1 MEQLIQSILF
11 PITSKHQQCRN
22 LFYSGDFGYIDR
34 NAKTLSLGK
43 NSFVDFTTYLN
54 GCSYQKWQQYTNIE
68 TVRLYLEAE
77 GSFSICFLGYSR
89 NGIVTERKEF
99 GIQKYYL
106 QHRKKICFEFP
117 KNKEQFLGFEISAIE
132 DCVLYG
138 GYYAAECPEELVSD
152 ICLSV
157 CTTTCRK
164 EAFIKRNIMLLRQE
178 ILESDGQEKENIF
191 VHVVDNG
198 RTLTEQDISGCHI
211 YLHSNNNTG
220 GSGGYARGM
229 IESLHQDEKS
239 VTHILLIDDDVLMLP
254 ESILRTYRLLKLLR
268 KEYRGHFLSGAM
280 LCYERMNIQTE
291 DVGYVHKDGSYGP
304 VKEELDLSFLD
315 NVLKNEEMQ
324 YPRNNKYAGWWYC
337 CIPREAIEKNGLPL
351 PLFVRGDDVEFSLRN
366 QADFITMNGLCV
378 WHMGFAGKFSASMEL
393 YQVHRNSLIIQSTSE
408 ICQDIDFMNRLKKMF
423 RSRLLGLDY
432 AGAGQVLDAIEDYLQ
447 GPEFIQQDLGEKI
460 MKRQAEKNEKLK
472 DLSFFNQIYDYPSM
486 PWELFMD
493 PPRKRIHTLIYRLT
507 YNGHRLLPH
516 RFLSG
521 HVDVI
526 PYGWFYSPE
535 RFYLKKQ
542 LLAVDPFSKR
552 GALRER
558 DQRKYADLKKRYARL
573 MKDYRDKG
581 ESVAKRY
588 QEKKA
593 YLTSE
598 KFWRKYLAL
607 DA

>member
-1 MEQLIQSILF
+1 M
-11 PITSKHQQCRN
+11 
-22 LFYSGDFGYIDR
+22 
-34 NAKTLSLGK
+34 
-43 NSFVDFTTYLN
+43 
-54 GCSYQKWQQYTNIE
+54 
-68 TVRLYLEAE
+68 
-77 GSFSICFLGYSR
+77 
-89 NGIVTERKEF
+89 
-99 GIQKYYL
+99 
-106 QHRKKICFEFP
+106 
-117 KNKEQFLGFEISAIE
+117 
-132 DCVLYG
+132 
-138 GYYAAECPEELVSD
+138 
-152 ICLSV
+152 
-157 CTTTCRK
+157 
-164 EAFIKRNIMLLRQE
+164 
-178 ILESDGQEKENIF
+178 
-191 VHVVDNG
+191 
-198 RTLTEQDISGCHI
+198 
-211 YLHSNNNTG
+211 
-220 GSGGYARGM
+220 
-229 IESLHQDEKS
+229 
-239 VTHILLIDDDVLMLP
+239 
-254 ESILRTYRLLKLLR
+254 
-268 KEYRGHFLSGAM
+268 
-280 LCYERMNIQTE
+280 
-291 DVGYVHKDGSYGP
+291 
-304 VKEELDLSFLD
+304 
-315 NVLKNEEMQ
+315 
-324 YPRNNKYAGWWYC
+324 
-337 CIPREAIEKNGLPL
+337 
-351 PLFVRGDDVEFSLRN
+351 RGDDVEFSLRN

-378 WHMGFAGKFSASMEL
+378 WHMGFAGKFSASMKL

-472 DLSFFNQIYDYPSM
+472 DLSSFNQIYDYPPM

-493 PPRKRIHTLIYRLT
+493 PPRKRINTLIYRLT

-598 KFWRKYLAL
+598 AFWRKYLVL
-607 DA
+607 DK